1 MLDICGISVETECN
15 ENIVEGTLY
24 ILDEYR
30 GIESEGSYA
39 DIITLMYE
47 ISELLAL
54 NRVEL
59 VLVKT
64 DGVDEVIELDIA
76 LIALC
81 NISSELI
88 ECEIGD
94 DSSGSSARKSVVSQ
108 LSVEAGNA
116 VLGVTLLNDV
126 EQLVIEISANV
137 KRYSIFIQ

>member
-1 MLDICGISVETECN
+1 MLDICGVSVETECN
-15 ENIVEGTLY
+15 ENIGEGTLY

-64 DGVDEVIELDIA
+64 NGVDEVIELDIA

-88 ECEIGD
+88 KCEIGD

>member
-15 ENIVEGTLY
+15 ENIGEGTLY

>member
-15 ENIVEGTLY
+15 ENIGEGTLH